1 MRMVNIKNIFGALAL
16 IASSGA
22 QAGLY
27 EVNAAYDAPDANT
40 ADGIC
45 ADARGMCTLRAAI
58 GQANSDDGRTWVFL
72 EDGETYRLNSVLTVS
87 GDVAVFGYFTTS
99 TLEVPI
105 ITAAEG
111 VNTRIIEVEAPG
123 SLSLYLT
130 RVSGGYVP
138 SGTGGGGGPG
148 GAGIYINEGAK
159 AYLDAVDV
167 VGNVVDRR
175 DGGGIYNAGT
185 LTLRRSNVSNNRVL
199 DKQASGSPQ
208 GYYGGGLANTGVAK
222 IIGSS
227 FVNNSARYGGAIAS
241 RRGAIDEHG
250 ATNTSVLASTIANN
264 RASFDGAAIYSYFA
278 EVEIIGST
286 IIDNGENTI
295 EESGTIR
302 SDVAAI
308 STPVG
313 DAGRDNEAEANP
325 IAGEF
330 IFNNSCID
338 CHDARPIAAN
348 RYSEDAL
355 FAYIDSA
362 MARFSGC
369 SGACAQS
376 VAAYLVSDLYEP
388 AANLEK
394 DIIFPE
400 VPNTYIATSI
410 VNNSSEVSEY
420 KVGRSTPTT
429 VYTLWGPDVDLA
441 NFIGGGASFPGQLT
455 SAEEADLSFSLT
467 PVISYPGI
475 DTVAAKPIAGTDVWR
490 ESFTSSLC
498 KEAAQRRKLAS
509 YNLSRY
515 CKHAEAAGNRATSYR
530 ASTREYDYGS
540 YRFSIGA
547 WEDSFTN

>member
-1 MRMVNIKNIFGALAL
+1 MNIDNLKRIICAMAL
-16 IASSGA
+16 ITSSGA

-45 ADARGMCTLRAAI
+45 ADAQGMCTLRAAI
-58 GQANSDDGRTWVFL
+58 GQANSEEGLSWVFL
-72 EDGETYRLNSVLTVS
+72 EDGETYRLSSALTVS
-87 GDVAVFGYFTTS
+87 GNVGVFGYFTTS

-105 ITAAEG
+105 ITAAAG
-111 VNTRIIEVEAPG
+111 VDTRIIEVEAPG
-123 SLSLYLT
+123 SLSLYMT
-130 RVSGGYVP
+130 RITGGYVP
-138 SGTGGGGGPG
+138 SSTGGGGGSG
-148 GAGIYINEGAK
+148 GAGLYINEGAS

-167 VGNVVDRR
+167 VGNAVDRL

-185 LTLRRSNVSNNRVL
+185 LTLRRSNVSSNRVL
-199 DKQASGSPQ
+199 DGQAVGGPQ

-227 FVNNSARYGGAIAS
+227 FTDNSARYGGAIAS
-241 RRGAIDEHG
+241 RRGAIDEYG
-250 ATNTSVLASTIANN
+250 ATHTSILASTIANN

-286 IIDNGENTI
+286 IIDNGKNTF

-308 STPVG
+308 STPAG
-313 DAGRDNEAEANP
+313 DAGRDPAAQVNP
-325 IAGEF
+325 VAGEF
-330 IFNNSCID
+330 LFNNTCISCHGD
-338 CHDARPIAAN
+338 RPIAAN

-369 SGACAQS
+369 SGACAQA

-410 VNNSSEVSEY
+410 VNNSSEISEY

-441 NFIGGGASFPGQLT
+441 NFVGGSASFPGQLT
-455 SAEEADLSFSLT
+455 SAEAADLSFSLT
-467 PVISYPGI
+467 PAAGFPGI
-475 DTVAAKPIAGTDVWR
+475 NTVVAKPIAGTDVWR

-498 KEAAQRRKLAS
+498 KEAAQRRNLAS

-530 ASTREYDYGS
+530 ASIREYDYGS